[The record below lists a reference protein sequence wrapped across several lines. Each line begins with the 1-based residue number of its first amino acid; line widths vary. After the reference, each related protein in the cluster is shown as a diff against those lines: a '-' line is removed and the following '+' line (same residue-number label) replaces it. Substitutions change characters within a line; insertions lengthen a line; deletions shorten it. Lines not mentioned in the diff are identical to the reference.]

1 MLLTVPP
8 IRDSVLGLSGFGAS
22 KSATSVGSARPPPP
36 MVFVTGRGAGATR
49 ASPLLTVGS
58 AVPASGEGRGLVT
71 VAPAPFGV
79 LPTVCTVDCSMCVPG
94 AGETEV
100 PEGCCATAKP
110 KNKNDATTTKEVK
123 RNMSLLKEAQDLC
136 TRLTDGQQLCI
147 SKSWMRNGFSG

>member
-1 MLLTVPP
+1 MLFTVPP
-8 IRDSVLGLSGFGAS
+8 TNDSLLFASGCGAS
-22 KSATSVGSARPPPP
+22 KSATSLGSANPPPAR
-36 MVFVTGRGAGATR
+36 VFVVGMGVPET
-49 ASPLLTVGS
+49 SEFPVLIVGS